1 MTRRKLT
8 MKPIKYQLFWGTA
21 IVLLTIVGIET
32 IAFAIPHIM
41 SGDIITNNDCGGDKD
56 DEC

>member
-1 MTRRKLT
+1 
-8 MKPIKYQLFWGTA
+8 MKPIKYQLFLGTA

-32 IAFAIPHIM
+32 IAFAIPHIV